1 MKSSAES
8 RRHIRQILD
17 AAILA
22 ADPARAIAPYLR
34 RLAKPKGRVLVL
46 GAGKATAQMALAVE
60 RAIPDCTGLIN
71 VKYDHVA
78 PLQRIEINEC
88 AHPVP
93 DEAGLNGAQRI
104 ADFARGATKDDL
116 VLCLISGGASALLPL
131 PIPGL
136 SLEQK
141 QSITKQL
148 LDRGADIH
156 EMNAVRRHL
165 SQIKGGQLAKLAYPA
180 KVVTLILSDVIGDDL
195 NTIGSGPTAPDPS
208 TVADAQAVLDKY
220 KIRVP
225 VPLIETPKPRDK
237 VFRNVQ
243 NIVAGSNRLA
253 IDAARKAAKKLG
265 YRTLVLS
272 SLIEGET
279 REIARMHAAIAKEAQ
294 ATGQPIKPPCC
305 IISGGETTVTIQGK
319 GLGGRNQEFA
329 LAAALEIAGADGITI
344 ASAGT
349 DGTDG
354 PTDAAGAQADGA
366 TLARAQKLGLDAKAC
381 LANNDSY
388 RFFEPLQDL
397 IMTGPTGTNVMDLR
411 LMLIR

>member
-22 ADPARAIAPYLR
+22 ADPARAIRPHLR
-34 RLAKPKGRVLVL
+34 RLQKPKGRVLVI

-60 RAIPDCTGLIN
+60 ELIPNCTGLIN
-71 VKYDHVA
+71 VKYGHAA
-78 PLQRIEINEC
+78 PLHKIEINEC

-93 DEAGLNGAQRI
+93 DEAGLKGAQRI
-104 ADFARGATKDDL
+104 ADIARSATKDDL

-136 SLEQK
+136 SLAQK
-141 QSITKQL
+141 QDITRQL
-148 LDRGADIH
+148 LARGADIH

-208 TVADAQAVLDKY
+208 TIADAQAVLDKY
-220 KIRVP
+220 KITVP
-225 VPLIETPKPRDK
+225 VALTETPKPRDK

-253 IDAARKAAKKLG
+253 IDAARKTARKLG

-279 REIARMHAAIAKEAQ
+279 RDIARMHAAIAKEAK

-329 LAAALEIAGADGITI
+329 LAAALEIAGTEGITI

-366 TLARAQKLGLDAKAC
+366 TVERAQKLGLSAKVH

-388 RFFEPLQDL
+388 HFFQPLKDL
-397 IMTGPTGTNVMDLR
+397 ILTGPTGTNVMDLR
-411 LMLIR
+411 LILIR

>member
-17 AAILA
+17 AAIVA
-22 ADPARAIAPYLR
+22 ADPARAIRPYLR
-34 RLAKPKGRVLVL
+34 PFAKRRVIVL

-60 RAIPDCTGLIN
+60 EMIPNCSGLIN
-71 VKYDHVA
+71 VKYGHTA
-78 PLQRIEINEC
+78 PLKRIEINEC

-93 DEAGLNGAQRI
+93 DEAGLKGAQRI
-104 ADFARGATKDDL
+104 ADLARGAGKDDL
-116 VLCLISGGASALLPL
+116 ILCLISGGASALLPL
-131 PIPGL
+131 PVPGL
-136 SLEQK
+136 SLAAK
-141 QSITKQL
+141 QDITKQL
-148 LDRGADIH
+148 LQRGADIQ

-165 SQIKGGQLAKLAYPA
+165 SQIKGGQLAKLVYPA
-180 KVVTLILSDVIGDDL
+180 QVVTLILSDVIGDDL

-220 KIRVP
+220 KIQVP
-225 VPLIETPKPRDK
+225 VALIETPKPRDK

-253 IDAARKAAKKLG
+253 IDAARKAARKLG
-265 YRTLVLS
+265 YRTMVLS

-279 REIARMHAAIAKEAQ
+279 REIAKMHAAIAKEVV
-294 ATGQPIKPPCC
+294 ATGQPLKPPCC
-305 IISGGETTVTIQGK
+305 IISGGETTVTIQGQ

-329 LAAALEIAGADGITI
+329 MAAAIEIAGTEGITI

-366 TLARAQKLGLDAKAC
+366 TLARGQKLGLDAKAY
-381 LANNDSY
+381 LSNNDSY
-388 RFFEPLQDL
+388 HFFQPLKDL

-411 LMLIR
+411 VMLIR